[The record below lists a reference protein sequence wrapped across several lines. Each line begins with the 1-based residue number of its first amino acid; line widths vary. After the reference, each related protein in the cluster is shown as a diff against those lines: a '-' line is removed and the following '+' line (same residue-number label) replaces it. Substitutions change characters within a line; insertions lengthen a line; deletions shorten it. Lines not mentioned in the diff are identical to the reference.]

1 MALGPLTPTTV
12 ITGPSRRRV
21 GCRPVRARSSASRM
35 PLLLTCAWCLI
46 AAALFGCLDS
56 DPQQP
61 TQRVYIGDKPFELEL
76 ALDHESRYQG
86 LSDRQSIDAGGGMLF
101 VFPQPAP
108 LEFVM
113 RRCLVPI
120 DLIYLGPGGRVVAM
134 HRMATEPYETPDNA
148 LRRYPSRWPAQ
159 FAIELPQGTIQSSGL
174 KPGMKVILPIET
186 LKTMAR

>member
-1 MALGPLTPTTV
+1 MALRPLTPTTV
-12 ITGPSRRRV
+12 TTGPHVINQPAKSRQ
-21 GCRPVRARSSASRM
+21 PLIRM
-35 PLLLTCAWCLI
+35 LALLVCAWCLV
-46 AAALFGCLDS
+46 AGCTES
-56 DPQQP
+56 GQREP
-61 TQRVYIGDKPFELEL
+61 TQRVYIGDKWFELEL
-76 ALDHESRYQG
+76 ALDPESRYQG
-86 LSDRQSIDAGGGMLF
+86 LSDRTAIDANSGMLF

-134 HRMATEPYETPDNA
+134 HHMATEPYATPDNA

-159 FAIELPQGTIQSSGL
+159 FAIELSQGSIEALSL
-174 KPGMKVILPIET
+174 KPGMRVILPVET